1 VIKLIG
7 SRLLQM
13 ILIMGVVSFMLFF
26 IFDSDKFKKQIAV
39 AELGGFAISALSDQ
53 DYNAWLE
60 RKLAGDMTA
69 ARIVLDRI
77 APPRKGRPVQFPLP
91 QIRLRPT

>member
-26 IFDSDKFKKQIAV
+26 IF
-39 AELGGFAISALSDQ
+39 
-53 DYNAWLE
+53 
-60 RKLAGDMTA
+60 
-69 ARIVLDRI
+69 
-77 APPRKGRPVQFPLP
+77 
-91 QIRLRPT
+91 